1 MKLDMAV
8 LGTMC
13 FGENSVV
20 WIEGR
25 MTIMFVC
32 KNGKSRSLEGVY
44 FIPRL
49 ATNIVSIGQL
59 DEVDYKID
67 INTGVM
73 KIREPRGL
81 LLARVKCEVNRLY
94 LLYIKL
100 A

>member
-1 MKLDMAV
+1 MSFVDLTERLKEAFEEASMSLQQDRKLY
-8 LGTMC
+8 L
-13 FGENSVV
+13 
-20 WIEGR
+20 I
-25 MTIMFVC
+25 
-32 KNGKSRSLEGVY
+32 EGVY

-49 ATNIVSIGQL
+49 ATNTVSIGQL